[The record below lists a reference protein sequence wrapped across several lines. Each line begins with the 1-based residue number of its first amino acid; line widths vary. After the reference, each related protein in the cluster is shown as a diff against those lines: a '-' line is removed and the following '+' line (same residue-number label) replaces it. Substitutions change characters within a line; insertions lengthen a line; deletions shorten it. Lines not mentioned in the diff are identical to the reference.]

1 MAPSD
6 RRRPPRSPIDRS
18 EQQAMIRSNF
28 PDPLT
33 RAMNL
38 VRDLFSLST
47 PQFVLFMLGI
57 SMLVISTVHMPR
69 REHSDRLE
77 SRLNSLKGQEK
88 VLSQR
93 LSESYAQLGA
103 LEKDRFYR
111 REALRKLT
119 GQNLTGERTLSDHLE
134 QSGQSAGYL
143 RDSR

>member
-1 MAPSD
+1 
-6 RRRPPRSPIDRS
+6 
-18 EQQAMIRSNF
+18 
-28 PDPLT
+28 
-33 RAMNL
+33 MNL

-47 PQFVLFMLGI
+47 PQFVLLMLGI

-93 LSESYAQLGA
+93 LTESYAQLGA

>member
-1 MAPSD
+1 
-6 RRRPPRSPIDRS
+6 
-18 EQQAMIRSNF
+18 MIRSNF

>member
-1 MAPSD
+1 
-6 RRRPPRSPIDRS
+6 
-18 EQQAMIRSNF
+18 MIRSIIPNS
-28 PDPLT
+28 LT
-33 RAMNL
+33 RTMNL

-69 REHSDRLE
+69 REHSDQLE
-77 SRLNSLKGQEK
+77 SHLNSLRGQEK

-93 LSESYAQLGA
+93 LTESYSRLNA

-134 QSGQSAGYL
+134 QSGQSPGYL
-143 RDSR
+143 RNSR